1 MTGAKNK
8 NVANFMYMG
17 DTMEELW
24 EEFNTDLKNKVV
36 DEEKIIRVFIDWGSD
51 NTFWTMFVYVST
63 YANKK

>member
-24 EEFNTDLKNKVV
+24 EQFNEDLKKKVI

-51 NTFWTMFVYVST
+51 NSFWTMFVYVST
-63 YANKK
+63 FKGGR